1 MNKLKQYANKPLSFI
16 ALILIIISTLIT
28 ALAIIFIIG
37 YILIKGVPNL
47 SVDLFRLNI
56 HRLISQC
63 SRQL

>member
-47 SVDLFRLNI
+47 SAD
-56 HRLISQC
+56 QC

>member
-47 SVDLFRLNI
+47 SADLFSLI

-63 SRQL
+63 FRQL

>member
-37 YILIKGVPNL
+37 IFLLRVCL
-47 SVDLFRLNI
+47 TFQLTFFRLNI

-63 SRQL
+63 FRQL

>member
-47 SVDLFRLNI
+47 SADLFSLKYSSANQSM
-56 HRLISQC
+56 LP
-63 SRQL
+63 

>member
-47 SVDLFRLNI
+47 SADLFRLNI

-63 SRQL
+63 FRQL

>member
-47 SVDLFRLNI
+47 
-56 HRLISQC
+56 
-63 SRQL
+63 